1 MKQLHFLHLKDY
13 TTYKDEYIDVPNNFN
28 IELINKKICLGTIN
42 PYTRQ
47 YISCNNLV
55 DNSQVQCDKCKYMYD
70 FYKCVKCHGDNCYA
84 KNKDVLKYCNSPH
97 YVYLAYFNGNKIK
110 SWNSI

>member
-1 MKQLHFLHLKDY
+1 
-13 TTYKDEYIDVPNNFN
+13 
-28 IELINKKICLGTIN
+28 
-42 PYTRQ
+42 
-47 YISCNNLV
+47 
-55 DNSQVQCDKCKYMYD
+55 MYD

-110 SWNSI
+110 VGTASEIKSMKDYWNKEHYFLFL